1 MIQFPL
7 AVDGVL
13 TRVLAAGSGPDHLV
27 LVHGVGARAD
37 RWARNVDGLAA
48 AGWQVHAFDLPGHG
62 LAQKGPGLDYSVPG
76 YARFLEGFLDAIG
89 AGSAVVVGTSL
100 GGHVAATL
108 ACERPERVRALVLVG
123 SIGLVPWGAERR
135 AASRSRLRDTSRQG
149 IAGKLE
155 VVVYDPGL
163 VTDEWLA
170 EEYLVNNSPGA
181 EASFVAI
188 SDYVAD
194 RIDDDLIGPRLA
206 ALAAAERPPTLLI
219 WGEQERAVPLETG
232 RRAHAMLDGS
242 ELAVI
247 GSASHA
253 PYFERAG
260 EFNRVLLDFLDR
272 TDARA
277 GGGGSGG
284 GASGGGGPV
293 GGGSGVGGRSGAG
306 ASGGSAPGSVD
317 PLVERP

>member
-1 MIQFPL
+1 MIQFPM

-37 RWARNVDGLAA
+37 RWSRNVDALAA

-62 LAQKGPGLDYSVPG
+62 LAQKGPGPDYSVPG
-76 YARFLEGFLDAIG
+76 YARFLDGFLDAIG
-89 AGSAVVVGTSL
+89 AEEAVVVGTSL

-135 AASRSRLRDTSRQG
+135 ADSRARLRDVSRQG
-149 IAGKLE
+149 VARKLE
-155 VVVYDPGL
+155 VVVHDPGL
-163 VTDEWLA
+163 VTGEWLE

-181 EASFVAI
+181 EASFAAI

-206 ALAAAERPPTLLI
+206 AMAADRPPTLLI

-232 RRAHAMLDGS
+232 RKAHAMLDGS

-247 GSASHA
+247 SDASHA
-253 PYFERAG
+253 PYFEKPD
-260 EFNRVLLDFLDR
+260 EFNRVLLDFLN
-272 TDARA
+272 RA
-277 GGGGSGG
+277 IGGFGSG
-284 GASGGGGPV
+284 
-293 GGGSGVGGRSGAG
+293 
-306 ASGGSAPGSVD
+306 
-317 PLVERP
+317 

>member
-37 RWARNVDGLAA
+37 RWSRNVDALAA

-62 LAQKGPGLDYSVPG
+62 LAQKGPGPDYSVPG
-76 YARFLEGFLDAIG
+76 YARFLDGFLDAIG
-89 AGSAVVVGTSL
+89 AGEAVIVGTSL
-100 GGHVAATL
+100 GGHIAATL

-123 SIGLVPWGAERR
+123 SIGLAPWGAERR
-135 AASRSRLRDTSRQG
+135 ADSRARLRDASRQG
-149 IAGKLE
+149 IARKLE
-155 VVVYDPGL
+155 VVVHDPGL
-163 VTDEWLA
+163 VTGEWLE

-181 EASFVAI
+181 EASFAAI
-188 SDYVAD
+188 SGYVAD

-206 ALAAAERPPTLLI
+206 AMAADRPPTLLI

-232 RRAHAMLDGS
+232 RTAHAMLDGS

-247 GSASHA
+247 SDASHA
-253 PYFERAG
+253 PYFERPDK
-260 EFNRVLLDFLDR
+260 FNRVLLDFLDR
-272 TDARA
+272 AI
-277 GGGGSGG
+277 GGVGSG
-284 GASGGGGPV
+284 
-293 GGGSGVGGRSGAG
+293 
-306 ASGGSAPGSVD
+306 
-317 PLVERP
+317 

>member
-1 MIQFPL
+1 MIQFPM

-37 RWARNVDGLAA
+37 RWSRNVDALAA

-62 LAQKGPGLDYSVPG
+62 LAQKGPGPDYSVHG
-76 YARFLEGFLDAIG
+76 YARFLDGFLDAIG
-89 AGSAVVVGTSL
+89 AEEAVIVGTSL

-135 AASRSRLRDTSRQG
+135 ADSRARLRDVSRQG
-149 IAGKLE
+149 IARKLG
-155 VVVYDPGL
+155 VVVHDPGL
-163 VTDEWLA
+163 VTGEWLE

-181 EASFVAI
+181 EASFAAI

-206 ALAAAERPPTLLI
+206 AMAADRPPTLLI

-232 RRAHAMLDGS
+232 RKAHAMLDGS

-247 GSASHA
+247 SDASHA
-253 PYFERAG
+253 PYFERPD
-260 EFNRVLLDFLDR
+260 EFNRVLLDFLN
-272 TDARA
+272 RA
-277 GGGGSGG
+277 IGGFGSG
-284 GASGGGGPV
+284 
-293 GGGSGVGGRSGAG
+293 
-306 ASGGSAPGSVD
+306 
-317 PLVERP
+317 

>member
-1 MIQFPL
+1 MIQYPL

-13 TRVLAAGSGPDHLV
+13 TRVLAAGTGSDHLV
-27 LVHGVGARAD
+27 LIHGVGARAD
-37 RWARNVDGLAA
+37 RWSRNVDALAA
-48 AGWQVHAFDLPGHG
+48 AGWCVWAFDLPGHG
-62 LAQKGPGLDYSVPG
+62 LAQKGPGPDYSVPG
-76 YARFLEGFLDAIG
+76 YARFLEGFLDVVG
-89 AGSAVVVGTSL
+89 AGTAAVVGTSL

-135 AASRSRLRDTSRQG
+135 AASRTRLRDVSRQG
-149 IAGKLE
+149 VARKLG
-155 VVVYDPGL
+155 VVVHDPGL
-163 VTDEWLA
+163 VTDEWLE

-181 EASFVAI
+181 EASFAAI

-194 RIDDDLIGPRLA
+194 HIDDDLIGPRLA
-206 ALAAAERPPTLLI
+206 AMAAADRCPPTLLI

-247 GSASHA
+247 SDASHA
-253 PYFERAG
+253 PYFEKPD

-272 TDARA
+272 SGVWTGDAGDAA
-277 GGGGSGG
+277 GG
-284 GASGGGGPV
+284 P
-293 GGGSGVGGRSGAG
+293 
-306 ASGGSAPGSVD
+306 
-317 PLVERP
+317 

>member
-1 MIQFPL
+1 MIQFPM

-37 RWARNVDGLAA
+37 RWSRNVDALAA

-62 LAQKGPGLDYSVPG
+62 LAQKGPGPDYSVPG
-76 YARFLEGFLDAIG
+76 YARFLDGFLDAIG
-89 AGSAVVVGTSL
+89 AEEAVVVGTSL

-135 AASRSRLRDTSRQG
+135 ADSRARLRDVSRQG
-149 IAGKLE
+149 VARKLE
-155 VVVYDPGL
+155 VVVHDPGL
-163 VTDEWLA
+163 VTGEWLE

-181 EASFVAI
+181 EASFAAI

-206 ALAAAERPPTLLI
+206 AMAADRPPTLLI

-232 RRAHAMLDGS
+232 RTAHAMLDGS

-247 GSASHA
+247 SDASHA
-253 PYFERAG
+253 PYFEQPD
-260 EFNRVLLDFLDR
+260 EFNRVLLDFLN
-272 TDARA
+272 RA
-277 GGGGSGG
+277 IGGFGSG
-284 GASGGGGPV
+284 
-293 GGGSGVGGRSGAG
+293 
-306 ASGGSAPGSVD
+306 
-317 PLVERP
+317 

>member
-1 MIQFPL
+1 MIQYPL

-13 TRVLAAGSGPDHLV
+13 TRVLAAGSGSDHLV
-27 LVHGVGARAD
+27 LIHGVGARAD
-37 RWARNVDGLAA
+37 RWVRNVDALAG
-48 AGWQVHAFDLPGHG
+48 AGWCVWAFDLPGHG
-62 LAQKGPGLDYSVPG
+62 LAQKGPGPDYSVPG
-76 YARFLEGFLDAIG
+76 YARFLEGFLDAVG
-89 AGSAVVVGTSL
+89 AGSAAVVGTSL

-135 AASRSRLRDTSRQG
+135 AASRSRLRDVSRQG
-149 IAGKLE
+149 VARKLE
-155 VVVYDPGL
+155 VVVHDPGL

-181 EASFVAI
+181 EASFAAI

-206 ALAAAERPPTLLI
+206 AMAPDRRPPTLLI
-219 WGEQERAVPLETG
+219 WGEQERAVPLDTG
-232 RRAHAMLDGS
+232 RKAHAMLDGS

-247 GSASHA
+247 SGASHA
-253 PYFERAG
+253 PYFENPD

-272 TDARA
+272 VGVQTGAA
-277 GGGGSGG
+277 GGSGD
-284 GASGGGGPV
+284 AAGGP
-293 GGGSGVGGRSGAG
+293 
-306 ASGGSAPGSVD
+306 
-317 PLVERP
+317 

>member
-1 MIQFPL
+1 MIQYPL

-37 RWARNVDGLAA
+37 RWSRNVDALAA

-62 LAQKGPGLDYSVPG
+62 LAQKGPGPDYSVPG
-76 YARFLEGFLDAIG
+76 YARFLDGFLDAVG
-89 AGSAVVVGTSL
+89 AVSAVVVGTSL
-100 GGHVAATL
+100 GGHVGATL

-123 SIGLVPWGAERR
+123 SIGLAPWGAERR
-135 AASRSRLRDTSRQG
+135 AASRARLRDASRPG
-149 IAGKLE
+149 IARKLG
-155 VVVYDPGL
+155 VVVHDPGL
-163 VTDEWLA
+163 VTGEWLE

-181 EASFVAI
+181 EASFAAI

-206 ALAAAERPPTLLI
+206 AMADRPPTLLI

-232 RRAHAMLDGS
+232 RMAHAMLDGS

-247 GSASHA
+247 SSASHA
-253 PYFERAG
+253 PYFERPD

-272 TDARA
+272 A
-277 GGGGSGG
+277 
-284 GASGGGGPV
+284 V
-293 GGGSGVGGRSGAG
+293 GRSPHRLEA
-306 ASGGSAPGSVD
+306 
-317 PLVERP
+317 

>member
-1 MIQFPL
+1 MIQYPL
-7 AVDGVL
+7 AVDGVF

-37 RWARNVDGLAA
+37 RWARNLDALAA

-62 LAQKGPGLDYSVPG
+62 LAQKGPGPDYSVPG
-76 YARFLEGFLDAIG
+76 YARFLEGFLDAVG
-89 AGSAVVVGTSL
+89 ADSAALAGTSL

-135 AASRSRLRDTSRQG
+135 AASRARLRDVSRQG
-149 IAGKLE
+149 IARKLE
-155 VVVYDPGL
+155 VVVHDPGL
-163 VTDEWLA
+163 VTGEWLE

-181 EASFVAI
+181 EASFAAI

-206 ALAAAERPPTLLI
+206 AMAADRPPTLLI

-247 GSASHA
+247 SGASHA
-253 PYFERAG
+253 PYFEKAD
-260 EFNRVLLDFLDR
+260 EFNRVLLGFLDR
-272 TDARA
+272 VCVRSGGAGDAA
-277 GGGGSGG
+277 GG
-284 GASGGGGPV
+284 P
-293 GGGSGVGGRSGAG
+293 
-306 ASGGSAPGSVD
+306 
-317 PLVERP
+317 

>member
-1 MIQFPL
+1 MIQFPM

-37 RWARNVDGLAA
+37 RWSRNVDALAA

-62 LAQKGPGLDYSVPG
+62 LAQKGPGPDYSVPG
-76 YARFLEGFLDAIG
+76 YARFLDDFLDAVG
-89 AGSAVVVGTSL
+89 AEEAVVVGTSL
-100 GGHVAATL
+100 GGHIAATL

-135 AASRSRLRDTSRQG
+135 ADSRARLRDVSRQG
-149 IAGKLE
+149 IARKLG
-155 VVVYDPGL
+155 VVVHDPGL
-163 VTDEWLA
+163 VTGEWLE

-181 EASFVAI
+181 EASFAAI

-206 ALAAAERPPTLLI
+206 AMAADRPPTLLI

-232 RRAHAMLDGS
+232 RTAHAMLDGS

-247 GSASHA
+247 SDASHA
-253 PYFERAG
+253 PYFERPD

-272 TDARA
+272 AI
-277 GGGGSGG
+277 GGAGSG
-284 GASGGGGPV
+284 
-293 GGGSGVGGRSGAG
+293 
-306 ASGGSAPGSVD
+306 
-317 PLVERP
+317 

>member
-37 RWARNVDGLAA
+37 RWSRNVDALAA

-62 LAQKGPGLDYSVPG
+62 LAQKGLGPDYSVPG
-76 YARFLEGFLDAIG
+76 YARFLDGFLDAVG
-89 AGSAVVVGTSL
+89 AEEAVIVGTSL

-123 SIGLVPWGAERR
+123 SIGLAPWGAERR
-135 AASRSRLRDTSRQG
+135 ADSRARLRDASRQG
-149 IAGKLE
+149 ITRKLG
-155 VVVYDPGL
+155 VVVHDPGL
-163 VTDEWLA
+163 VTGEWLE
-170 EEYLVNNSPGA
+170 EEYRINNSPGA
-181 EASFVAI
+181 EASFAAI

-206 ALAAAERPPTLLI
+206 AMAADRPPTLLI

-232 RRAHAMLDGS
+232 RTAHAMLNGS

-247 GSASHA
+247 SDASHA
-253 PYFERAG
+253 PYFERPD
-260 EFNRVLLDFLDR
+260 EFNRVLLDFLN
-272 TDARA
+272 RA
-277 GGGGSGG
+277 IGGVGSG
-284 GASGGGGPV
+284 
-293 GGGSGVGGRSGAG
+293 
-306 ASGGSAPGSVD
+306 
-317 PLVERP
+317 

>member
-1 MIQFPL
+1 MIQYPL

-37 RWARNVDGLAA
+37 RWARNLDAPAA

-62 LAQKGPGLDYSVPG
+62 LAQKGPGPDYSVPG
-76 YARFLEGFLDAIG
+76 YARFLEGFLDAVG
-89 AGSAVVVGTSL
+89 ADSAALVGTSL

-123 SIGLVPWGAERR
+123 SIGLAPWGAERR
-135 AASRSRLRDTSRQG
+135 AASRTRLRDASRQG
-149 IAGKLE
+149 IARKLE
-155 VVVYDPGL
+155 VVVHDPGL
-163 VTDEWLA
+163 VTGEWLE

-181 EASFVAI
+181 EASFAAI

-206 ALAAAERPPTLLI
+206 AMAAADRPPTLLI

-247 GSASHA
+247 SGASHA
-253 PYFERAG
+253 PYFEKAD

-272 TDARA
+272 VCVRSGGAGDAA
-277 GGGGSGG
+277 GG
-284 GASGGGGPV
+284 P
-293 GGGSGVGGRSGAG
+293 
-306 ASGGSAPGSVD
+306 
-317 PLVERP
+317 